1 MCSSDLP
8 EHAEALHALALLRVR
23 QNRVAEAVDLLR
35 RAVRARPDSPRLAY
49 VYAVALHDTGRA
61 GDAITALEGAHR
73 QRPAD
78 RDVLVA
84 LATYLG
90 ERGDVK
96 RALQYA
102 EKLAALDPAD
112 PTARTLVES
121 LRQRGG

>member
-1 MCSSDLP
+1 M
-8 EHAEALHALALLRVR
+8 R
-23 QNRVAEAVDLLR
+23 QNRLPEAVDLLR
-35 RAVRARPDSPRLAY
+35 RAARARPDAPRFAY

-61 GDAITALEGAHR
+61 GDAITVLEGAHR

-78 RDVLVA
+78 RDTLTA

-96 RALQYA
+96 RALAYA

-112 PTARTLVES
+112 AAARTLVET
-121 LRQRGG
+121 LRRRAGAG

>member
-1 MCSSDLP
+1 
-8 EHAEALHALALLRVR
+8 
-23 QNRVAEAVDLLR
+23 
-35 RAVRARPDSPRLAY
+35 PDSPRLAY

-73 QRPAD
+73 QRPSD

-121 LRQRGG
+121 LRPPAGRGGGGARPPQPAETPPPPAPADPTARTLVESLRRRGG